1 VSSVLYG
8 TELGSVTLKRVT
20 VKWVTLRINTQ
31 LVTHS
36 DTLSNWDVLV
46 LYRHNVGTGMCLFCT
61 ATEQA
66 HPSGHMRLLQDAPR
80 LGWACS
86 VPTQSHQESF
96 PLSQVDRPVPSGPP
110 CPKRTALSQV
120 DRPVPS
126 GPLVVARSDIARFFR
141 LTTLLPSPLRPR
153 CLGTDNRDV
162 TVPIRTIYWFKDQT
176 TTQMERH
183 R

>member
-96 PLSQVDRPVPSGPP
+96 PLSQVDRPVPSGP
-110 CPKRTALSQV
+110 
-120 DRPVPS
+120 
-126 GPLVVARSDIARFFR
+126 LVVARSDIARFFR